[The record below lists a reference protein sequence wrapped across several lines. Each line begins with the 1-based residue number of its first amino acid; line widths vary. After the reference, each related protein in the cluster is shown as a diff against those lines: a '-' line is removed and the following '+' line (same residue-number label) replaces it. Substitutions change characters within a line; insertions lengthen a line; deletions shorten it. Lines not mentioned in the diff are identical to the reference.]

1 MIYLHYFTYRGH
13 ADLLTWTCRATLETL
28 AHSPY
33 VLGRD
38 ISIVVVD
45 DASNPCPEAAVSEL
59 KAMGATYR
67 TSTFKR
73 RGNPNN
79 RRDMCQ
85 PYDWIIRL
93 VNTLK
98 VVFAT
103 KDGVFAVLI
112 AVMLVSM
119 GVLYHDMRQYMTE
132 QTRAQV
138 ETVRVLTE
146 LKAEISSLKQ
156 AAK

>member
-1 MIYLHYFTYRGH
+1 
-13 ADLLTWTCRATLETL
+13 
-28 AHSPY
+28 
-33 VLGRD
+33 
-38 ISIVVVD
+38 
-45 DASNPCPEAAVSEL
+45 
-59 KAMGATYR
+59 
-67 TSTFKR
+67 
-73 RGNPNN
+73 
-79 RRDMCQ
+79 MCQ

-119 GVLYHDMRQYMTE
+119 GILYHDMRQYMTE

>member
-1 MIYLHYFTYRGH
+1 
-13 ADLLTWTCRATLETL
+13 
-28 AHSPY
+28 
-33 VLGRD
+33 
-38 ISIVVVD
+38 
-45 DASNPCPEAAVSEL
+45 
-59 KAMGATYR
+59 
-67 TSTFKR
+67 
-73 RGNPNN
+73 
-79 RRDMCQ
+79 MCQ

-103 KDGVFAVLI
+103 KDGVFAVFV
-112 AVMLVSM
+112 AAMLVSM

>member
-1 MIYLHYFTYRGH
+1 
-13 ADLLTWTCRATLETL
+13 
-28 AHSPY
+28 
-33 VLGRD
+33 
-38 ISIVVVD
+38 
-45 DASNPCPEAAVSEL
+45 
-59 KAMGATYR
+59 
-67 TSTFKR
+67 
-73 RGNPNN
+73 
-79 RRDMCQ
+79 MCQ

-119 GVLYHDMRQYMTE
+119 GVLCHDMRQYMTE

>member
-1 MIYLHYFTYRGH
+1 
-13 ADLLTWTCRATLETL
+13 
-28 AHSPY
+28 
-33 VLGRD
+33 
-38 ISIVVVD
+38 
-45 DASNPCPEAAVSEL
+45 
-59 KAMGATYR
+59 
-67 TSTFKR
+67 
-73 RGNPNN
+73 
-79 RRDMCQ
+79 MCQ

-119 GVLYHDMRQYMTE
+119 GVLYHYMRQYMTE